1 MACMRAQPYIRPT
14 PTSFSTMKAQANRK
28 DSAEGALPQPQA
40 QLANYTLPGVIS
52 YLTSEF
58 TNLERFK
65 IVTNLEKL
73 EMRSRIDQLT
83 AEINALRFLNE
94 KQALRIRELE
104 QERKKK
110 TETNEKIE
118 TEEEKGES
126 KENKAENKQNKAENK
141 EIKGENNDKDNKRD
155 KRQSHGKQNN
165 TNDDA
170 TKTTEGRF
178 DVENTKAGGYHKD
191 SGLAA
196 NSASSTSNSSSATLN
211 GSQIPAIDLDVL
223 RRARDGLH
231 RLIQEAMC
239 LLRPPASAA
248 RDYVPEGDLDDV
260 LAPRRASP
268 DFFDRYA
275 SGDADLLNLH
285 RDSALFVGAVPLDLA
300 PLLRRASTTS
310 TTSDA
315 ATVIDSGD
323 DIVDARTS
331 AAGLL
336 PLSVLVATTVPLSG
350 DRVCAPVLNRF
361 VVVGGLLTA
370 YTGSTVVASVPADGA
385 DMVEAYHVGG
395 QFLVVAANGIY
406 QYAAQTAK
414 TCLLTFDSRVS
425 VCAVAERDDSALVAC
440 AGEDAE
446 GRPFVHVVQ
455 VSGGSARVTLRY
467 DHAALGSAAP
477 VTQLGWHDDDVVVVH
492 SHLLVIRAGT
502 AAAQKV
508 FDGHVDAADIKA
520 DFALLRLQRS
530 VVLFNLADSRVMA
543 TQHAD
548 NAAAYGLVVRGLP
561 YVVYVDKK
569 VHVLDMHFDEVAAGA
584 AGGRLVS
591 CAGDSVL
598 LSTGLELRVVDL
610 AWKGPV

>member
-1 MACMRAQPYIRPT
+1 
-14 PTSFSTMKAQANRK
+14 MKAQANRK
-28 DSAEGALPQPQA
+28 DSAEGASPQPQA

-65 IVTNLEKL
+65 IVTNLEKS

-110 TETNEKIE
+110 TETNKIE

-126 KENKAENKQNKAENK
+126 KQNKGESKENKAENK

-155 KRQSHGKQNN
+155 KRQSHGKLNN

-170 TKTTEGRF
+170 ITKEGRF

-196 NSASSTSNSSSATLN
+196 NSGSSTSNSSSATLN

-231 RLIQEAMC
+231 RSIQEAMC

-248 RDYVPEGDLDDV
+248 RHYVPEGDLDDV

-275 SGDADLLNLH
+275 SGDADLLNSH
-285 RDSALFVGAVPLDLA
+285 RDSASFVGAVPLDSA
-300 PLLRRASTTS
+300 PSSRRASTTS

-331 AAGLL
+331 AAGSL
-336 PLSVLVATTVPLSG
+336 PLSVSVATTVPLSG
-350 DRVCAPVLNRF
+350 DRVCAPVSNRF
-361 VVVGGLLTA
+361 VVVGGSLTA

-395 QFLVVAANGIY
+395 QFLVVAAKGIY

-446 GRPFVHVVQ
+446 GRPFVYVVQ
-455 VSGGSARVTLRY
+455 VSGGSARVTSRY

-492 SHLLVIRAGT
+492 SHLSVIRAGT

-548 NAAAYGLVVRGLP
+548 DAAAYGLVVRGSP

-598 LSTGLELRVVDL
+598 LSTGSELRVVDL